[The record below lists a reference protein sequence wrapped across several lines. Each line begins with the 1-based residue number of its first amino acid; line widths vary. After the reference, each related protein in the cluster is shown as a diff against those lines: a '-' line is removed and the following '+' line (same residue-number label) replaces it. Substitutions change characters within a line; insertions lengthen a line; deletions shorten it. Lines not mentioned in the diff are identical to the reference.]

1 MNYQGVSWDAANN
14 RLLTR
19 SFSLTFGRGLTGSLT
34 LAGSGSDASIRA
46 AADYSASTGVAA
58 VEGGVAF
65 TNLGDAPANGALATA
80 VTGNTGT
87 QTNRASSL
95 VGPLYMLVLRDTR
108 LWEGATGSWTTAANW
123 RHGIGGTSGA
133 ATFTSGIAVAGW
145 ALRRARGNAALFTVR

>member
-1 MNYQGVSWDAANN
+1 MSRDAANN

-19 SFSLTFGRGLTGSLT
+19 SFFGQVGSLT
-34 LAGSGSDASIRA
+34 LNGNGSDASIRTA
-46 AADYSASTGVAA
+46 ATNAGSTGVAA
-58 VEGGVAF
+58 VEGRVAF
-65 TNLGDAPANGALATA
+65 TTLGLPSNTPPVNGALATA

-87 QTNRASSL
+87 QTNQASLLGS
-95 VGPLYMLVLRDTR
+95 LYMLVLRDTR

-123 RHGIGGTSGA
+123 RHGIGGTTGA